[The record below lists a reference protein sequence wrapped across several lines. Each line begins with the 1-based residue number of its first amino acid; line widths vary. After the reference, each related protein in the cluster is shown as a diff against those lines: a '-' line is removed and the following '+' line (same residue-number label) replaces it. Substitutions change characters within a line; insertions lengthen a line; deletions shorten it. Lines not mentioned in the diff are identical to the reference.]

1 MLPPDFKTGLMGG
14 SAVGRAPAR
23 LSRPRRDAELV
34 QLRPTSLG
42 RFAPQLLG
50 HGDRLEKGCSCAC
63 AEKLF
68 VSGVRDV
75 PGSRAESFDFSNA
88 C

>member
-1 MLPPDFKTGLMGG
+1 MGG

-23 LSRPRRDAELV
+23 LSGSPRDAELV
-34 QLRPTSLG
+34 QLRPISLG
-42 RFAPQLLG
+42 HFAPQLLG
-50 HGDRLEKGCSCAC
+50 RGDRLEKGSGAAHHKAAAVRC

-68 VSGVRDV
+68 VSGVWDV